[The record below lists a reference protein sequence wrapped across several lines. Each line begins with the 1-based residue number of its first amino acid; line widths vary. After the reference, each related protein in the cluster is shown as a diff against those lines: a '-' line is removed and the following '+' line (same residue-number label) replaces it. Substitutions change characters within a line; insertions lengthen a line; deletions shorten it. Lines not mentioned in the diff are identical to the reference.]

1 MTVRIC
7 LVLALLAGV
16 VGAFVTRTMQRDA
29 PSTQPTPSASS
40 APSTAESAGHRCK
53 PERAELAESRAH
65 LAICMA
71 FVMQASETVPP
82 GVPEPDLPKIEPI
95 DSQSILNSEEVQ
107 RNRKRLDSYPEAVIV
122 QHYDGRTG
130 VYKPDEWPVDGDGI
144 IVARKLSSGELGW
157 YAGPDAGPRSD
168 PAAFRPSDPPTI
180 PSTIWGREPDGT
192 ITINGKPAA
201 DSVQFMFGG
210 KVNEPAKSQQGDA
223 Q

>member
-1 MTVRIC
+1 MNDVDAWVDPDAQEPELIRS
-7 LVLALLAGV
+7 LQDAA
-16 VGAFVTRTMQRDA
+16 RDL
-29 PSTQPTPSASS
+29 PSTT
-40 APSTAESAGHRCK
+40 
-53 PERAELAESRAH
+53 L
-65 LAICMA
+65 
-71 FVMQASETVPP
+71 
-82 GVPEPDLPKIEPI
+82 
-95 DSQSILNSEEVQ
+95 
-107 RNRKRLDSYPEAVIV
+107 V

-144 IVARKLSSGELGW
+144 IVARKLPSGELGW
-157 YAGPDAGPRSD
+157 YAGPGAGPRSD